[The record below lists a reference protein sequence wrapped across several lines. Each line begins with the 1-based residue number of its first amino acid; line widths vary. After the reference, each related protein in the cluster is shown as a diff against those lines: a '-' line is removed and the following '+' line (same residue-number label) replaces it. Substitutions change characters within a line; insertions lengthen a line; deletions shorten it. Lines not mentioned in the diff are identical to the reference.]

1 MVAALIADLF
11 ILRPTSMF
19 LINLSQRLRGTP
31 EHAKPAEEG
40 GVNS

>member
-19 LINLSQRLRGTP
+19 LINLSQRLRGTQT
-31 EHAKPAEEG
+31 HAKPAEEAG
-40 GVNS
+40 PNG